1 MEASSNPEFA
11 AGEKQNEEFFEK
23 AERAFKQLFDAARA
37 RNELDFAF
45 ALEPEERGYRNSG
58 WSSAAE
64 TFIAFDDYLE
74 FLNSGEIT
82 RFKFRVALSF
92 YCHLSEAGGF
102 YEVPKKLLL
111 VSEGDPYFR
120 KAFDPIVEKHR
131 QTGNAI
137 VPNASKVF
145 RDLVGHAKNLGF
157 DELAEVFSEAFDSVL
172 RNAYAHANYIL
183 RPGEIRIADKATNK
197 IRVIKMPEF
206 NQVFN
211 KGLGFFQVLRNV
223 LKEYM
228 QSYVP
233 AKIIIGKLHD
243 EPEGPC
249 KIEFLPEYKAFVISR
264 GDDYWRWVID
274 AREIFADEKPE
285 ARPSA

>member
-1 MEASSNPEFA
+1 MEASSDTQEKENP
-11 AGEKQNEEFFEK
+11 NLEFFEK

-37 RNELDFAF
+37 KNELEFAF

-74 FLNSGEIT
+74 FLHSGENT

-92 YCHLSEAGGF
+92 YCHLAEASGF

-120 KAFDPIVEKHR
+120 KAFDSIVEKHR

-157 DELAEVFSEAFDSVL
+157 DELAEVFSQAFDPVL

-183 RPGEIRIADKATNK
+183 RPSEIRIADKATNK
-197 IRVIKMPEF
+197 IRVIQMAEF
-206 NQVFN
+206 DQIFN

-228 QSYVP
+228 RSYLP

-249 KIEFLPEYKAFVISR
+249 KIEFLPEYRAFVISR

-274 AREIFADEKPE
+274 AREIFADENPE
-285 ARPSA
+285 AHDTP